1 MKLGIG
7 SYAFRWAIGRGTFRP
22 ASPLR
27 AAAFVEKAAGLGV
40 GVVQFADNLPLDALS
55 APELD
60 EVGAA
65 ARALGIDVE
74 VGTQGLAARRV
85 ARYLE
90 IAETLGARLVR
101 LSVDREDVGPSPEA
115 TAAPLRDVLP
125 RCVERDLRIA
135 IENHFFIQST
145 FLADVVRAIGDPH
158 VGVCLDT
165 GNSMVVWER
174 PPETVARLAPY
185 ALSLHLKD
193 FRAEPDPDGVGFR
206 VVGVPLGRGDLD
218 AAGVLSTLG
227 AAGRDVNVILE
238 HWLPRAGDERT
249 TLARE
254 EAWLRE
260 SIAAARQLG
269 IAR

>member
-22 ASPLR
+22 ASPLT
-27 AAAFVEKAAGLGV
+27 AVGFVEKAAGLGV
-40 GVVQFADNLPLDALS
+40 GLVQFADNLPLDVLS
-55 APELD
+55 PAGLE

-65 ARALGIDVE
+65 ARALGIDIE

-85 ARYLE
+85 ERYLA
-90 IAETLGARLVR
+90 IARTLGARLVR
-101 LSVDREDVGPSPEA
+101 LSVDRQDVGPSPEA
-115 TAAPLRDVLP
+115 TAAPLKDILG
-125 RCVERDLRIA
+125 RCIDHGLSLA
-135 IENHFFIQST
+135 IENHFFISSAY
-145 FLADVVRAIGDPH
+145 LAAVVRGVGDPH

-165 GNSMVVWER
+165 GNSTVIWER
-174 PPETVARLAPY
+174 PPETVAQLAPY

-218 AAGVLSTLG
+218 ASWVLAALRS
-227 AAGRDVNVILE
+227 AGRDVNVILE
-238 HWLPRAGDERT
+238 HWLPRDSDEPG

-254 EAWLRE
+254 DAWLRE
-260 SIAAARQLG
+260 SLAAARTLG
-269 IAR
+269 ITR